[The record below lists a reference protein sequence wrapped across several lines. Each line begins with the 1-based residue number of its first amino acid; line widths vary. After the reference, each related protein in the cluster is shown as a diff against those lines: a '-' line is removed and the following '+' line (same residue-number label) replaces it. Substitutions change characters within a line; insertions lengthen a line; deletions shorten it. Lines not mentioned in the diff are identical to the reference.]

1 MDKKEFQEV
10 SARIDA
16 RIAAMGTEGA
26 THMMRMLEMISASFV
41 GEDERPTVLV
51 HGVKNNLIV
60 LSVNVNEFEMVDM
73 LATAYTK
80 MHDSFIGDIPDR
92 EKMN

>member
-1 MDKKEFQEV
+1 MDKKEFQDV

-16 RIAAMGTEGA
+16 RLAAMGTEGA
-26 THMMRMLEMISASFV
+26 THMVRMFEMISASFA

-60 LSVNVNEFEMVDM
+60 LSVNVDELDMVGM
-73 LATAYTK
+73 LATAYAK
-80 MHDSFIGDIPDR
+80 MHDTFVGDMP
-92 EKMN
+92 EQGELH